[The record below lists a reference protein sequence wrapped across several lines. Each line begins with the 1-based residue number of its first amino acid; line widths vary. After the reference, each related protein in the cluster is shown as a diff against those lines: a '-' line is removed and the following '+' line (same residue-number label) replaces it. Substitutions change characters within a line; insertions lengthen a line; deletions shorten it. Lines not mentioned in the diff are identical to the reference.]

1 MVRKILLQK
10 NPINLLL
17 SQRIMETGLKPST
30 NVRTDVGRRQ
40 SLAIQQVKN
49 EMRSLDLEGKLK
61 YLKPQILE
69 LQVLMIYHHQ

>member
-1 MVRKILLQK
+1 M
-10 NPINLLL
+10 
-17 SQRIMETGLKPST
+17 
-30 NVRTDVGRRQ
+30 
-40 SLAIQQVKN
+40 QQVKN